1 VMRILCDKEG
11 EPMVILLK
19 AANYPRSA
27 MQGML
32 RRLREADFPII
43 SAERDPEELQ
53 SMFETLSFNKARIL
67 LTYWDWA
74 MTKTGPY
81 APVH

>member
-1 VMRILCDKEG
+1 MRILTDQQG
-11 EPMVILLK
+11 EPMIILLK
-19 AANYPRSA
+19 AANYSRSA
-27 MQGML
+27 IPGLL
-32 RRLREADFPII
+32 RRLRDADFPII
-43 SAERDPEELQ
+43 SQERDPEELQ